1 MKSHK
6 QMKVHDTVLWLQK
19 AQNRAFPLLRLL
31 CHRPSFYYITSALHK
46 LALEVE
52 EKEEEEGLQASK
64 RRIMMT

>member
-31 CHRPSFYYITSALHK
+31 CHRPSFYYITSAVHC
-46 LALEVE
+46 ALEVE